1 MGEVAKRT
9 SEHWEQLVDEQSRSG
24 QTIVAFCAE
33 RRIAESNFHY
43 HKRRIREGGES
54 GGFRQL
60 KIRQGSGVRLVLESG
75 KWQVAVDRGF
85 DGRCLKQVLE
95 VLG

>member
-1 MGEVAKRT
+1 MGDVAKRT
-9 SEHWEQLVDEQSRSG
+9 LEQWEQLVDEQSCSP

-33 RRIAESNFHY
+33 RGIAESNFHY
-43 HKRRIREGGES
+43 HKRRLRERGEC
-54 GGFRQL
+54 GGFRRL
-60 KIRQGSGVRLVLESG
+60 KIPGASGVRLVLESG
-75 KWQVAVDRGF
+75 KWHVAVDRGF

>member
-1 MGEVAKRT
+1 M
-9 SEHWEQLVDEQSRSG
+9 SEAVNPSSEQWVSLIEEHGKSG
-24 QTIVAFCAE
+24 QTIVGFCGD
-33 RRIAESNFHY
+33 RGISVHNFHY
-43 HKRRIREGGES
+43 HKRRIREQSEG
-54 GGFRQL
+54 GGFRRL
-60 KIRQGSGVRLVLESG
+60 RVRGDSGVRLVLESG